1 MKNENKDTMNLKI
14 KIGEIEFE
22 CSGDF
27 EEVNHQRRKFYEKLP
42 VYVKVL
48 KKEELNEKDIDS
60 NIKQLMEVSI
70 KKLNLPEEIVSALER
85 SQIYYLEDLLSRNTG
100 DLEMKLRDKKHVQ
113 KIDTILKKFDLYR
126 GMKYSQIDL
135 PESIFAEINME

>member
-1 MKNENKDTMNLKI
+1 MENKNKDTMNLKI

-22 CSGDF
+22 CSGNF

>member
-22 CSGDF
+22 CSGNF
-27 EEVNHQRRKFYEKLP
+27 EEVNHQRKKFYEKLP